1 MTVKVLDTLDELD
14 RRIVVAMQHDGRA
27 SWRAIADAVGSSTAT
42 VARRGQ
48 NLIQS
53 GTIKVA
59 VMPALG
65 STGEVDSFLIRVT
78 CQPGTQLLVAAELVA
93 HSDVRFVTVVTG
105 GYDIIAELVVKGGAI
120 HYPQLI
126 EELQSI
132 EGVERWRSD
141 LIMHVYKVSF
151 DWGRQLFAETLALP
165 DGEHGSDESEG
176 AGVDSTEFAEPA
188 ACSPTHFDAADWKI
202 LDALRDDGR
211 ETFQSIADNLGMNE
225 SSVRRRFERL
235 RTAKCIDILTLV
247 PAPALGMGAETLLT
261 VKVAPARMDAVAR
274 ELAQQ
279 PAVRYLAATLDENAL
294 FCEVILP
301 SSDRLYEFITQT
313 LSRLDGVE
321 GWTASMEL
329 LFLKRGFIETP
340 WWRTQVNYPTS

>member
-1 MTVKVLDTLDELD
+1 MTLTVLDTLDELD
-14 RRIVVAMQHDGRA
+14 RRIVVAMQNDGRA

-53 GTIKVA
+53 GTIKVG

-65 STGEVDSFLIRVT
+65 STGEVDSFLIRIT
-78 CQPGTQLLVAAELVA
+78 CEPGTSLVVAAELVEHA
-93 HSDVRFVTVVTG
+93 DVRFVTVVTG

-165 DGEHGSDESEG
+165 DAARGSDETRRL
-176 AGVDSTEFAEPA
+176 TEFAEPEV
-188 ACSPTHFDAADWKI
+188 CSPAHFDAADWKI
-202 LDALRDDGR
+202 LDTLRDDGR
-211 ETFQSIADNLGMNE
+211 ETFQAIADKLGMNE

-235 RTAKCIDILTLV
+235 RSSKCIDILTLV

-261 VKVAPARMDAVAR
+261 VKVAPSRMDAVAR

-279 PAVRYLAATLDENAL
+279 PAVRYLAATLDENSL
-294 FCEVILP
+294 FCEVIMP
-301 SSDRLYEFITQT
+301 SAERLYEFINQT
-313 LSRLDGVE
+313 LSRLEGVE

-340 WWRTQVNYPTS
+340 WWRTQVNYPAS

>member
-1 MTVKVLDTLDELD
+1 
-14 RRIVVAMQHDGRA
+14 MQNDGRA

-53 GTIKVA
+53 GTIKVG

-65 STGEVDSFLIRVT
+65 STGEVDSFLIRIT
-78 CQPGTQLLVAAELVA
+78 CEPGTSLVVAAELVEHA
-93 HSDVRFVTVVTG
+93 DVRFVTVVTG

-165 DGEHGSDESEG
+165 DAARGSDETRRL
-176 AGVDSTEFAEPA
+176 TEFAEPEV
-188 ACSPTHFDAADWKI
+188 CSPAHFDAADWKI
-202 LDALRDDGR
+202 LDSLRDDGR
-211 ETFQSIADNLGMNE
+211 ETFQAIADKLGMNE

-235 RTAKCIDILTLV
+235 RSSKCIDILTLV

-279 PAVRYLAATLDENAL
+279 PAVRYLAATLDENSL
-294 FCEVILP
+294 FCEVIMP
-301 SSDRLYEFITQT
+301 SAERLYEFINQT
-313 LSRLDGVE
+313 LSRLEGVE

-340 WWRTQVNYPTS
+340 WWRTQVNYPVS